1 MERRPLLGDEAVA
14 LGAIHAGLSGAYSY
28 PGTPATEI
36 FEFVHAETHGGPSAP
51 EGGVHAVWS
60 ANEKVAYE
68 EALGMSYAGR
78 RALVSFKHVG
88 LNVAADPFMN
98 SAVSGIKG
106 GLVVASA
113 DDPGMHSSQNEQDS
127 RYYANFALIPAM
139 EPCTGQEA
147 YDMTREAFDL
157 SERLAVPVMM
167 RLVTRMAH
175 SRSGVEL
182 AERRPVNPLAPS
194 SDSTSWTLL
203 PSNAREGYARLV
215 SKQADMLAWSESSR
229 WNQLRQNPAG
239 GRRGVIA
246 SGIGFNYFLENYRG
260 GQQPPPYLKIGAYPI
275 PKALVEK
282 LLEGVDSVLVLED
295 GYPFIETA
303 IRGLLGAP
311 KGKRIEGKLDGTLPR
326 TGELNPDIVRGAL
339 GLPPVERQK
348 APDVPLPGRP
358 PRLCDGCPHIDSYT
372 ILRLVMDAFPATR
385 VFSDIGCYTLGAYPP
400 YEAAHSCIDMGAS
413 ISMAMGAA
421 QAGMHP
427 VVATIGDSTFM
438 HSGMTPLAGAV
449 EQNLRMTVVI
459 LDNSTTAMTGGQT
472 SMASGGRLLQV
483 IKGLG
488 VNPEHIHVIE
498 AHRKHHEANLEII
511 KREVAYEGL
520 SVIIPTREC
529 VVTAVKK

>member
-36 FEFVHAETHGGPSAP
+36 FEFVHEQVHKGPPAS

-98 SAVSGIKG
+98 SAVSGVTG

-127 RYYANFALIPAM
+127 RFYAYFALIPAL

-157 SERLAVPVMM
+157 SERLTVPVML
-167 RLVTRMAH
+167 RLVTRLAH
-175 SRSGVEL
+175 SRSGVQL
-182 AERRPVNPLAPS
+182 AEPRKVNPLAPAKES
-194 SDSTSWTLL
+194 WRWTLL
-203 PSNAREGYARLV
+203 PSNARKGYADLTA
-215 SKQADMLAWSESSR
+215 KQPAMLQWSETCR
-229 WNQLRQNPAG
+229 WNELKLNPKAG
-239 GRRGVIA
+239 RTGVIA
-246 SGIGFNYFLENYRG
+246 AGIGFNYFLENYG
-260 GQQPPPYLKIGAYPI
+260 GGAEPPSYLKIGAYPI

-282 LLEGVDSVLVLED
+282 LLEAVDSVIILED
-295 GYPFIETA
+295 GYPFIESMLS
-303 IRGLLGAP
+303 GLLGSP
-311 KGKRIEGKLDGTLPR
+311 KGKTIHGKLDGTLPR
-326 TGELNPDIVRGAL
+326 TGELNPDIVRAAL
-339 GLPPVERQK
+339 GMPALQRQK
-348 APDVPLPGRP
+348 TPDVPLPQRP

-372 ILRLVMDAFPATR
+372 IIREVMDAMPETR

-400 YEAAHSCIDMGAS
+400 YEAAHTCIDMGAS

-421 QAGMHP
+421 QAGMRP
-427 VVATIGDSTFM
+427 VIATIGDSTFM

-449 EQNLRMTVVI
+449 RQNLPMTVFV

-472 SMASGGRLLQV
+472 SMGTGQELINVL
-483 IKGLG
+483 KGLG
-488 VNPEHIHVIE
+488 VNPEHLHVLQ
-498 AHRKHHEANLEII
+498 AHRKQHDSNLEII
-511 KREVAYEGL
+511 KREMQYEGL
-520 SVIIPTREC
+520 SVIVPTREC
-529 VVTAVKK
+529 VVTAKK